1 MSTIKVNNITA
12 FSGTYVQIAKNTEV
26 TGTLRAS
33 SNISGTADVNVHRI
47 SGSVRGM
54 TTLGSAIFSH
64 ATSIKTSGSISSAT
78 TISGAASLSA
88 ASLTINGTERISQ
101 NGNAIFVALTADTL
115 DVREIN
121 NTSVTTTTLEVAD
134 KLIIVASGSNASNTN
149 QAGVQFGGTDG
160 SNAISSILWE
170 NSNSRLSS
178 STAFYVGGAFAAAGN
193 ISGAAD
199 LTVNR
204 ISGSARGMTTLGSA
218 IFSHATSIK
227 ASGSIAAAGNIS
239 GTADLTV
246 NRISGSE
253 RGAVIHGPVILSK
266 PYNNPVAGLI
276 VSGNAHFGTP
286 VANSGEMVIITNNT
300 GSTQDACLIEQKDA
314 GFALNVQSV
323 GDTWATTTT
332 GKWALRAIATAGGQA
347 GGGQGLRVWRNIN
360 ETGSYPMVY
369 FDDDHTSNTQTTL
382 KVKQDGTGDIL
393 GLFDGTTE
401 VFSVADGGNVEITGS
416 LFATGRTNLIGNSSS
431 VDLVV
436 KDNYNTVLYGPLTVV
451 AGAVLNIPSTS
462 NVKIINIA
470 DV

>member
-88 ASLTINGTERISQ
+88 ASLTINAVERISQ

-227 ASGSIAAAGNIS
+227 ASGSVTAAGNIS
-239 GTADLTV
+239 GAADLTV

-253 RGAVIHGPVILSK
+253 RGTSLLGPVVLS
-266 PYNNPVAGLI
+266 NTSNALV
-276 VSGNAHFGTP
+276 VSGNVGIGKTP
-286 VANSGEMVIITNNT
+286 VEKLHVDGLISGSSIQAKGII
-300 GSTQDACLIEQKDA
+300 AA
-314 GFALNVQSV
+314 
-323 GDTWATTTT
+323 
-332 GKWALRAIATAGGQA
+332 
-347 GGGQGLRVWRNIN
+347 
-360 ETGSYPMVY
+360 
-369 FDDDHTSNTQTTL
+369 
-382 KVKQDGTGDIL
+382 
-393 GLFDGTTE
+393 
-401 VFSVADGGNVEITGS
+401 TGS
-416 LFATGRTNLIGNSSS
+416 LYANAGIFESGVSNAQTINTFTLPA
-431 VDLVV
+431 
-436 KDNYNTVLYGPLTVV
+436 NYNSVLYGPVTIESGDSFNIS
-451 AGAVLNIPSTS
+451 AGS
-462 NVKIINIA
+462 NVKIINIS